1 MWNIFI
7 SVFVIAAI
15 SLIFAHAW
23 NMVVETIIHKYE
35 KTDSQGN
42 VVKPLK
48 QILIYAVCVTLAVI
62 VVLYFIYYH
71 TDIKLERREII
82 E

>member
-23 NMVVETIIHKYE
+23 NMVVETMMRKYE
-35 KTDSQGN
+35 KTDEYGN

-48 QILIYAVCVTLAVI
+48 QILIYAICVTLFTLI
-62 VVLYFIYYH
+62 ILYYIYNY
-71 TDIKLERREII
+71 TDIKLERKLVE
-82 E
+82 